1 MAANGSTSIFQSP
14 DALMLHGQFG
24 LMARVKVTLTWQQRP
39 QPGPERRLFYN
50 DRPLPTRRRPPT
62 ARWIVSMLD
71 VAAVNNAARSRRVQA
86 AAIRSGPPF
95 RHLPTPSSVSAVG
108 PVS

>member
-1 MAANGSTSIFQSP
+1 
-14 DALMLHGQFG
+14 
-24 LMARVKVTLTWQQRP
+24 
-39 QPGPERRLFYN
+39 
-50 DRPLPTRRRPPT
+50 
-62 ARWIVSMLD
+62 MLD

-95 RHLPTPSSVSAVG
+95 RHLPTPISVSAVG